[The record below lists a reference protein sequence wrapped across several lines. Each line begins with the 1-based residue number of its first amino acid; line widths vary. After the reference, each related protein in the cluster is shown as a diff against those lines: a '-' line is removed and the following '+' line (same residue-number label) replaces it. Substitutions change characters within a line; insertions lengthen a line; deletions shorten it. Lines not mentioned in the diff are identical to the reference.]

1 PMRILGVSFTNTHAA
16 LVVIES
22 EDGSWQLIDTS
33 GTRKIEVG
41 DHEDSRALQGF
52 SSAMDTFINSYAV
65 QKIAVR
71 RCTYKGQ
78 QRSGAGAIKMEALLQ
93 LMPQE
98 VHLIASQTVAARFKK
113 LGLGHPDGLTQYQ
126 HDAFETALAAVS
138 EE

>member
-1 PMRILGVSFTNTHAA
+1 MRILGVSFTNTHAA

-22 EDGSWQLIDTS
+22 TGGSWRLIDTS
-33 GTRKIEVG
+33 GTKKLEVG
-41 DHEDSRALQGF
+41 DHEDSHALQGF
-52 SSAMDTFINSYAV
+52 SSAMDTFINSHAV

-98 VHLIASQTVAARFKK
+98 VRLFAPQTIAAWFKK
-113 LGLGHPDGLTQYQ
+113 LGVSHPNGLTQYQ
-126 HDAFETALAAVS
+126 HEAFETALAALF